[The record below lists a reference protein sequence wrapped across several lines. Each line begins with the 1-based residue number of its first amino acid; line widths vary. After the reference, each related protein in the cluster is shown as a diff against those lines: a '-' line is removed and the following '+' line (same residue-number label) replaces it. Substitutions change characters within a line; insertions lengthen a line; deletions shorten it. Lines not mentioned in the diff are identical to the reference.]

1 MLAFYFEM
9 GYKNYGNVFIEHL
22 MFGVNISEHMRV
34 SIELDAT
41 KATFEL
47 CELMS
52 SHQGFI
58 LL

>member
-1 MLAFYFEM
+1 M

-22 MFGVNISEHMRV
+22 MFGVNISKHLRV

-41 KATFEL
+41 EATFEL